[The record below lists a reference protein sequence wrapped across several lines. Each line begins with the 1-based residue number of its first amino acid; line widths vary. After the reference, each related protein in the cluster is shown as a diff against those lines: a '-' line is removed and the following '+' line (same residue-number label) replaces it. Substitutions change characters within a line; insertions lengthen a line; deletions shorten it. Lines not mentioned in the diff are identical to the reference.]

1 MINISFDQIIG
12 VPVKLF
18 SYLSNRS
25 RKTPAQVVF
34 RVAFQIQKEVS
45 YTCKFLK
52 TSLVISHWRQLFLL
66 FYAEARKSSS
76 YSQKSV
82 RIFFFLLRG
91 GLISGSGDFWG
102 DSADFFSGS
111 LFSAGGWYSVSKKV
125 GPVP

>member
-1 MINISFDQIIG
+1 MINLTFDQIMG

-18 SYLSNRS
+18 CHLSNRS

-34 RVAFQIQKEVS
+34 RDAFQIQKEVS

-91 GLISGSGDFWG
+91 GSGGFWG

-111 LFSAGGWYSVSKKV
+111 
-125 GPVP
+125 

>member
-1 MINISFDQIIG
+1 MINIIFDQINA

-18 SYLSNRS
+18 YHLLNWS

-34 RVAFQIQKEVS
+34 RDAFQIQKEVS

-91 GLISGSGDFWG
+91 GLIGGSGDF
-102 DSADFFSGS
+102 
-111 LFSAGGWYSVSKKV
+111 
-125 GPVP
+125 

>member
-1 MINISFDQIIG
+1 MINNIFDQIIA

-18 SYLSNRS
+18 CHLLNRS
-25 RKTPAQVVF
+25 RKPPAQVVF
-34 RVAFQIQKEVS
+34 RDAFQIQKEVS

-91 GLISGSGDFWG
+91 GLISGSGDIWG

-111 LFSAGGWYSVSKKV
+111 
-125 GPVP
+125 

>member
-1 MINISFDQIIG
+1 MVNIVFDQIKD

-18 SYLSNRS
+18 CHLSNKS
-25 RKTPAQVVF
+25 RKIPAQVVF
-34 RVAFQIQKEVS
+34 RDAFQIQKEVS

-111 LFSAGGWYSVSKKV
+111 
-125 GPVP
+125 

>member
-1 MINISFDQIIG
+1 MINIAFDQIMC
-12 VPVKLF
+12 VTVKLCCH
-18 SYLSNRS
+18 LSNRS
-25 RKTPAQVVF
+25 RKTPAHVVF
-34 RVAFQIQKEVS
+34 RDAFQIQKEVS

-66 FYAEARKSSS
+66 FYTEARKSSS

-82 RIFFFLLRG
+82 RIFFFLLRD

-111 LFSAGGWYSVSKKV
+111 
-125 GPVP
+125 

>member
-1 MINISFDQIIG
+1 MINVTFNQIIG

-18 SYLSNRS
+18 CHLSNRS

-34 RVAFQIQKEVS
+34 RDAFQIQKEVS

-52 TSLVISHWRQLFLL
+52 TSLVISHWRQLLFL

-111 LFSAGGWYSVSKKV
+111 
-125 GPVP
+125 

>member
-1 MINISFDQIIG
+1 MVNVVFDQTMD

-18 SYLSNRS
+18 CHLSNKS
-25 RKTPAQVVF
+25 RKIPAQVVF
-34 RVAFQIQKEVS
+34 RDAFQIQKEVS
-45 YTCKFLK
+45 YTYKFLK
-52 TSLVISHWRQLFLL
+52 TSLVMSHWRQLFLL
-66 FYAEARKSSS
+66 FYAEASKSSS

-111 LFSAGGWYSVSKKV
+111 
-125 GPVP
+125 

>member
-1 MINISFDQIIG
+1 MINTIFNQIIG
-12 VPVKLF
+12 DLS
-18 SYLSNRS
+18 SYFATCQSRS

-34 RVAFQIQKEVS
+34 RDAFQIQKEVS

-111 LFSAGGWYSVSKKV
+111 
-125 GPVP
+125 

>member
-1 MINISFDQIIG
+1 VINITLNQIM
-12 VPVKLF
+12 VVSVKLF
-18 SYLSNRS
+18 CHLSNRS
-25 RKTPAQVVF
+25 RKPPAHVVF
-34 RVAFQIQKEVS
+34 RDAFQIQKEVS

-91 GLISGSGDFWG
+91 GLISGSGDF
-102 DSADFFSGS
+102 
-111 LFSAGGWYSVSKKV
+111 
-125 GPVP
+125 